1 MERCGQETQRVPWS
15 HLYHIRECQVM
26 LDPLGFHATRGLV
39 PDSLRSMTPGP
50 LSTGRKEAGATPQKP
65 GKGPG
70 SPPASMLALQSN
82 ITQRLLSEPWP
93 LSEAQVQA
101 SVAKVLTELLEQERK
116 KAMDTAKEGSRKGRL
131 GHKRKLSEDQT
142 APKAPKNKK
151 KKQLAAADGGEH
163 VVSSEK
169 APRTVKGKSKKD
181 RASGDVKEKKEKES
195 PSSQGAKEKPVGELG
210 TPKGD
215 GGDHGNL
222 KMKKEKKKSDKSKCL
237 LQPKAH
243 FPGPA
248 EGCQSPLRW
257 VALSQ
262 HREG

>member
-1 MERCGQETQRVPWS
+1 
-15 HLYHIRECQVM
+15 M

-39 PDSLRSMTPGP
+39 PSSLRSVTPGP
-50 LSTGRKEAGATPQKP
+50 LSIGRKEAGATPQKP

-70 SPPASMLALQSN
+70 SPPASMLALQNN

-116 KAMDTAKEGSRKGRL
+116 KAVDTTKEGSRKGRL

-142 APKAPKNKK
+142 TPKAPKSKK
-151 KKQLAAADGGEH
+151 KKQLAATDGGEH

-181 RASGDVKEKKEKES
+181 RAGGDVKEKKEES
-195 PSSQGAKEKPVGELG
+195 PGSQGAKEKLVGELG

-222 KMKKEKKKSDKSKCL
+222 KIKKEKKKSDKSKCP
-237 LQPKAH
+237 LQPRAH
-243 FPGPA
+243 FPSPA
-248 EGCQSPLRW
+248 EDCHSPLVR
-257 VALSQ
+257 AAFSQ
-262 HREG
+262 HRES

>member
-1 MERCGQETQRVPWS
+1 
-15 HLYHIRECQVM
+15 M

-169 APRTVKGKSKKD
+169 ATRTVKG
-181 RASGDVKEKKEKES
+181 
-195 PSSQGAKEKPVGELG
+195 
-210 TPKGD
+210 
-215 GGDHGNL
+215 
-222 KMKKEKKKSDKSKCL
+222 
-237 LQPKAH
+237 
-243 FPGPA
+243 
-248 EGCQSPLRW
+248 
-257 VALSQ
+257 
-262 HREG
+262 